1 MKVKIFS
8 SLLICSL
15 FFAGCSSAPPP
26 QQQST
31 MKNSNLTQGQV
42 QLALK
47 KGVTSKATVLETFGS
62 PNITT
67 RDSSEYEVWT
77 YQRHATVTNSNSS
90 GSFGTIILLSAG
102 SDASGFEQSSKTM
115 TLIIK
120 FDEND
125 TVVDFRS
132 RSSSF

>member
-1 MKVKIFS
+1 MKVKLFS
-8 SLLICSL
+8 SLLISL
-15 FFAGCSSAPPP
+15 FIFAGCSSAPP
-26 QQQST
+26 QQQGT

-42 QLALK
+42 QLTLK

-67 RDSSEYEVWT
+67 RDGSEYEVWT

-90 GSFGTIILLSAG
+90 GSFGTIILFSAG
-102 SDASGFEQSSKTM
+102 SDTSGFEQSSKTM